1 MKYKYGLLFI
11 IERKGGKK
19 KQTSL
24 SVAEKKQKH
33 AYRLMRAKRL
43 TEKKKKKRNKRK
55 RNEAGMRN
63 HLSSHLRIFAR
74 AHVRKEKHCV
84 QHKKQS
90 RV

>member
-43 TEKKKKKRNKRK
+43 TEKKKK
-55 RNEAGMRN
+55 
-63 HLSSHLRIFAR
+63 
-74 AHVRKEKHCV
+74 EK
-84 QHKKQS
+84 
-90 RV
+90 